1 MVADKKSG
9 TVICTSFTCGK
20 RHDFRLFKDSNLQIN
35 QKIKILA
42 DTGFQGIKKFHENS
56 EIPKKRFKKQKL
68 TPSDKL
74 GSWYKVVY
82 KRISENQSIDI
93 ITFFTTQSRFFI
105 FLN

>member
-42 DTGFQGIKKFHENS
+42 DTGFQGIKKFGHG
-56 EIPKKRFKKQKL
+56 
-68 TPSDKL
+68 L
-74 GSWYKVVY
+74 G
-82 KRISENQSIDI
+82 
-93 ITFFTTQSRFFI
+93 
-105 FLN
+105 